1 MPEMCLRVPRLRRWP
16 GSRAE
21 HTLFG
26 PLGHRINAASGGSE
40 MRLSARPAR
49 HAPRRIPGL
58 PWSLV
63 GAPEQVA
70 GTEDSGDPAQ
80 PAQGQPGFERVR
92 TKRRVLAAQDDGEG
106 RADYDDDDG
115 SGEPEP
121 FIAKI
126 PFPGYHRDEG
136 ANEPDRLVYGPSDSQ
151 NEDPERFQG
160 VPHRATGQG
169 QPEPR
174 QPPPDPAG
182 PRGTPP

>member
-1 MPEMCLRVPRLRRWP
+1 
-16 GSRAE
+16 
-21 HTLFG
+21 
-26 PLGHRINAASGGSE
+26 
-40 MRLSARPAR
+40 MRLSATPAR

-58 PWSLV
+58 PWSV
-63 GAPEQVA
+63 IGAPEQVA
-70 GTEDSGDPAQ
+70 GTEDSADPAQ

-151 NEDPERFQG
+151 YENRDRFQG
-160 VPHRATGQG
+160 VSHRDTGQG
-169 QPEPR
+169 RSEPR
-174 QPPPDPAG
+174 KPARSRAG
-182 PRGTPP
+182 SLG

>member
-1 MPEMCLRVPRLRRWP
+1 MLPQEGRR
-16 GSRAE
+16 
-21 HTLFG
+21 T
-26 PLGHRINAASGGSE
+26 
-40 MRLSARPAR
+40 RLSATPAR
-49 HAPRRIPGL
+49 PAPRRIPGL

-136 ANEPDRLVYGPSDSQ
+136 ADEPDRLAYGPSDSQ
-151 NEDPERFQG
+151 YENRDRFQG
-160 VPHRATGQG
+160 VSHRDTRQG
-169 QPEPR
+169 SSYPR
-174 QPPPDPAG
+174 NPAPSPPGSRGSPPSAG
-182 PRGTPP
+182 PPVAP